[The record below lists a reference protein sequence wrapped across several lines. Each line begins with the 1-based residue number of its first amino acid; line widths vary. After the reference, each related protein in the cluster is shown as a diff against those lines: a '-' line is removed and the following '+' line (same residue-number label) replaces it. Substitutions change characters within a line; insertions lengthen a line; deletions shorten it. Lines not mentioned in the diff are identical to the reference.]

1 MEPSNSGLKRTL
13 GQIGPYLNLGL
24 EFAVTL
30 LVFIFAGH
38 YLDKRWGT
46 EPWIFLAGA
55 ALGILVAFYIFF
67 KTLSKLTD
75 RDRPKGTGEK

>member
-1 MEPSNSGLKRTL
+1 MEPSNSGLKRSL
-13 GQIGPYLNLGL
+13 GQIGPYLGLGI

-46 EPWIFLAGA
+46 DPWLLLAGA
-55 ALGILVAFYIFF
+55 TLGFLIAFYNFF
-67 KTLSKLTD
+67 KTLLKLTD
-75 RDRPKGTGEK
+75 RDRPGGTGEK